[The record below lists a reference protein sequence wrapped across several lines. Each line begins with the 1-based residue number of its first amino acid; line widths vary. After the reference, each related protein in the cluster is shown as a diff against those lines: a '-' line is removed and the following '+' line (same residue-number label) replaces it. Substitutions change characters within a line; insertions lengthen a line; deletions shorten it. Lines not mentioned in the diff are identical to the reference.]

1 MGAHQ
6 RASVSAHQRVSVGA
20 HQRVSVGAHQR
31 ASVGA
36 HQRVSV
42 GAAHVITSRPARGT
56 RTCAIVHGCI
66 VKRCTQAAS
75 VIHVHAHVYG
85 LGGFHR

>member
-1 MGAHQ
+1 MTSLTMITNKQIRIRLKRRLPKKIEHAYTSL
-6 RASVSAHQRVSVGA
+6 RA
-20 HQRVSVGAHQR
+20 SVGAHQR

-36 HQRVSV
+36 
-42 GAAHVITSRPARGT
+42 AHVMTSRPAGGT

-75 VIHVHAHVYG
+75 
-85 LGGFHR
+85 